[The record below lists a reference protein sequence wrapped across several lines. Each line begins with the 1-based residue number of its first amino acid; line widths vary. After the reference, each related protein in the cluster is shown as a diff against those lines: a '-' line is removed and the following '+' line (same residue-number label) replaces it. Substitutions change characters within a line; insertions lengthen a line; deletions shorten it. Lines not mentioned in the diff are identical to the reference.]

1 LAEAA
6 DGGTLFLDEIGELGL
21 PLQSKLLRFLESGE
35 IRRVGSNR
43 NRQVS
48 VRLVTATNRRLADLV
63 QQGDFREDLYYRLRV
78 FVIEAPPLRERL
90 SDVPLLC
97 EHFLTTLRAGRG
109 PFRCADACLDAMQN
123 YSWPGNVREL
133 RNAVERMMILADD
146 GLIDESCLSRE
157 MALPGRPADA
167 GDDDELNLSTL
178 ERAAIERALN
188 ECGGRKT
195 EAAKRLGISIRT
207 LYNRLA
213 AYAADPTSTARRGD
227 A

>member
-1 LAEAA
+1 
-6 DGGTLFLDEIGELGL
+6 
-21 PLQSKLLRFLESGE
+21 
-35 IRRVGSNR
+35 V
-43 NRQVS
+43 
-48 VRLVTATNRRLADLV
+48 
-63 QQGDFREDLYYRLRV
+63 
-78 FVIEAPPLRERL
+78 
-90 SDVPLLC
+90 
-97 EHFLTTLRAGRG
+97 
-109 PFRCADACLDAMQN
+109 
-123 YSWPGNVREL
+123 
-133 RNAVERMMILADD
+133 
-146 GLIDESCLSRE
+146 IDESCLSRE